1 MLPRDSH
8 TSFRLAL
15 GLGTAAVIVLAVLR
29 LFPVALIAAALLLPT
44 LVVLYLV
51 DVNVYED
58 EPIWVMGLTIGW
70 GAVAGVGFG
79 LIALAV
85 EPSVGSVIVNGTSQ
99 YLVVQG
105 LVLPFCGF
113 FVLLVGP
120 LILLR
125 YQRFNDVLDGVAF
138 GATAA
143 AWFSGAQ
150 AITYGVHLIGA
161 GLRPGG
167 AVLPWIWRLL
177 SLAVGMPV
185 LTMGA
190 AAAACAA
197 LWLRYRA
204 PARDADALGA
214 LGHPAVALPLA
225 GLLVMG
231 GAVGETFLPAGGWLA
246 WLAAFD
252 VVAISLLRRAI
263 HVGLLEESSETPDRR
278 RVHLPQLRPSDRAP
292 HVLRPLRHLAPGA
305 AEASG
310 PRRSPSAA
318 RPVPRSRTLTGD
330 RVVSVFA
337 ERHASRVSTGSLGG
351 RILHVFLLVFL
362 LLIGF
367 SILTTVL
374 VAPGHDRALFQR
386 SAVRGT
392 AERPAGHPGD
402 RVAQLAVRLQP
413 RLPRVG
419 GEGLAAGARQAGP
432 DDQRRRTQRHC
443 GDPGVPGG
451 NRAVAGHR
459 RAGQRAQGALAAGA
473 GRQPRPSAARGGR
486 RLPLG
491 RGQGVRR
498 RPHLAAGKSA
508 GQRRVRGGVQWPRH
522 GDAQRWWARPARA
535 APAAICTPWL
545 T

>member
-1 MLPRDSH
+1 MTTCPSCGAQTPEGKFCVRCGAPLGVGFSGPSRRRSQFAAAPDEHVSLPAAVSTLFPRVTGDSR

-29 LFPVALIAAALLLPT
+29 LFPVALIAAALLFPT

-51 DVNVYED
+51 DANVYED
-58 EPIWVMGLTIGW
+58 EPIWVMALTIGW

-85 EPSVGSVIVNGTSQ
+85 EPSVGSVVVNGTSQ

-113 FVLLVGP
+113 FVLLLGP

-167 AVLPWIWRLL
+167 AVLPWIWQLL

-204 PARDADALGA
+204 PARDAGALGA
-214 LGHPAVALPLA
+214 LGHPAVALPLG

-252 VVAISLLRRAI
+252 VVAISLLRRTI
-263 HVGLLEESSETPDRR
+263 HVGLLEESSETPVGDAFTCPDCGQETAS
-278 RVHLPQLRPSDRAP
+278 HTFCGHCGISLQALPKP
-292 HVLRPLRHLAPGA
+292 PG
-305 AEASG
+305 
-310 PRRSPSAA
+310 
-318 RPVPRSRTLTGD
+318 RT
-330 RVVSVFA
+330 
-337 ERHASRVSTGSLGG
+337 
-351 RILHVFLLVFL
+351 
-362 LLIGF
+362 
-367 SILTTVL
+367 
-374 VAPGHDRALFQR
+374 
-386 SAVRGT
+386 
-392 AERPAGHPGD
+392 
-402 RVAQLAVRLQP
+402 QP
-413 RLPRVG
+413 TG
-419 GEGLAAGARQAGP
+419 GETGAPLGLSPEAGA
-432 DDQRRRTQRHC
+432 
-443 GDPGVPGG
+443 
-451 NRAVAGHR
+451 
-459 RAGQRAQGALAAGA
+459 
-473 GRQPRPSAARGGR
+473 
-486 RLPLG
+486 
-491 RGQGVRR
+491 
-498 RPHLAAGKSA
+498 
-508 GQRRVRGGVQWPRH
+508 
-522 GDAQRWWARPARA
+522 
-535 APAAICTPWL
+535 
-545 T
+545 